1 MDDRDIVD
9 ELVDWAEIIDGAQGR
24 AVVVLLSGDVHRE
37 AAAEIKRLRA
47 VIESYEETEVDN
59 AEHRRTKN
67 GDEVDA
73 YSRWRKMM
81 RWRAGE
87 RKAIKRRTHKRE
99 RQEAKNELLDD

>member
-1 MDDRDIVD
+1 M
-9 ELVDWAEIIDGAQGR
+9 
-24 AVVVLLSGDVHRE
+24 
-37 AAAEIKRLRA
+37 
-47 VIESYEETEVDN
+47 DN

-73 YSRWRKMM
+73 YSRWRKVM

-99 RQEAKNELLDD
+99 RQEGKRDAHGDT